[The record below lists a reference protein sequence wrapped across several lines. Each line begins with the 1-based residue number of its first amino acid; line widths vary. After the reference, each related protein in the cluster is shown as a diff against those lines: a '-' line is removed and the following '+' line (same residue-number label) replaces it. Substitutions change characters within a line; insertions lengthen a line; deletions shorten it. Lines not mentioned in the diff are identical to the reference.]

1 MDERQPNF
9 LIFMTDQQAG
19 FSQMAESGVHM
30 PNLERLKANG
40 ASFDRAYCPSPHCC
54 PSRASF
60 FSGLYPSEHGVWN
73 NVDLAGALSHGPY
86 DGVKMFSEELKASGY
101 QMYYSGKWHV
111 SAESGPG
118 DAGFADGLFP
128 AGLAGPFS
136 KWENKPQVRD
146 YRWLEKRNFVN
157 EGTKS
162 CAGAIP
168 RPGYP
173 PYRLYGERENPYG
186 DEDVVSCAQNW
197 LMNMDTH
204 RPFCMYVGPKG
215 PHDPYFLPGKYLE
228 LYPEHSV
235 RLPDSF
241 GDRMEDKPGL
251 YRRTRDRFR
260 LLTPREQEEALR
272 HYFAFCTYE
281 DALFGRL
288 LDTLEARGLLDHTVV
303 LYLSDHGDY
312 AGAHG
317 LWTKGLPCFRE
328 AYHICSVAGFGGI
341 QAAGI
346 RVTEPLCLVDY
357 APTILELAGINS
369 PLPFSGMSFAPFL
382 RGEKP
387 ETWRDEVYTQ
397 TNGNECYG
405 IQRSIFTHKYHF
417 VFNQFD
423 YDELYDLEQDPACV
437 TNLIRREGCEPVIRS
452 MYEKLWRFGHDHCD
466 HLGDPYITTALAQYG
481 PGIMMKEP

>member
-1 MDERQPNF
+1 
-9 LIFMTDQQAG
+9 
-19 FSQMAESGVHM
+19 
-30 PNLERLKANG
+30 
-40 ASFDRAYCPSPHCC
+40 
-54 PSRASF
+54 
-60 FSGLYPSEHGVWN
+60 
-73 NVDLAGALSHGPY
+73 
-86 DGVKMFSEELKASGY
+86 
-101 QMYYSGKWHV
+101 
-111 SAESGPG
+111 
-118 DAGFADGLFP
+118 
-128 AGLAGPFS
+128 
-136 KWENKPQVRD
+136 
-146 YRWLEKRNFVN
+146 
-157 EGTKS
+157 
-162 CAGAIP
+162 
-168 RPGYP
+168 
-173 PYRLYGERENPYG
+173 
-186 DEDVVSCAQNW
+186 
-197 LMNMDTH
+197 MDTH

-346 RVTEPLCLVDY
+346 REIGRAHV
-357 APTILELAGINS
+357 
-369 PLPFSGMSFAPFL
+369 
-382 RGEKP
+382 
-387 ETWRDEVYTQ
+387 
-397 TNGNECYG
+397 
-405 IQRSIFTHKYHF
+405 
-417 VFNQFD
+417 
-423 YDELYDLEQDPACV
+423 
-437 TNLIRREGCEPVIRS
+437 
-452 MYEKLWRFGHDHCD
+452 
-466 HLGDPYITTALAQYG
+466 
-481 PGIMMKEP
+481 